1 MGTDAHD
8 AGPEG
13 LERRGRRALM
23 LMMLA
28 RRAGKGAADGH
39 DAHDAGPE
47 GWERKSR
54 RPPMFMM
61 LVRRA
66 GKGEA
71 GRR

>member
-1 MGTDAHD
+1 MGADAHD

-13 LERRGRRALM
+13 WERRSRRM
-23 LMMLA
+23 
-28 RRAGKGAADGH
+28 GT

-54 RPPMFMM
+54 RPPMRMM
-61 LVRRA
+61 LARRA
-66 GKGEA
+66 GKGET